1 MTAYASIF
9 YVKAV
14 NIRSNAWVEKN
25 LGRRE
30 RSLSDQPSA
39 DRSCGQK
46 SRRHAPMRK
55 SRKVRGLERK
65 EARERL
71 YGLGRLGSV
80 AVIRAIKSLSWRS
93 DKESGMN
100 CRNEPYAP

>member
-1 MTAYASIF
+1 
-9 YVKAV
+9 
-14 NIRSNAWVEKN
+14 
-25 LGRRE
+25 
-30 RSLSDQPSA
+30 
-39 DRSCGQK
+39 
-46 SRRHAPMRK
+46 MRK

-100 CRNEPYAP
+100 RRNEPYAP